1 MKKQTIIKYLFL
13 IFALLF
19 ITACSNHKNNLEEY
33 TDDLRYNLTL
43 KAIDE
48 NNIQIN
54 SFNSK
59 LENGTTSDTINGFL
73 QLELFKQKN
82 NICVYSPNRIPR
94 YIQVVTTRNNEQRI
108 VCLPK
113 ITSIAEKYELIA
125 SKTNIIGGT
134 GKAANCIIEFP
145 ANSINEDA
153 IAYISTEKIYTVN
166 DEIISLKPGK
176 SKINI
181 NGQDTETKNNVTL
194 FVLLLNKNGEVINNL
209 NKQVKI
215 CVKPE
220 SSNIQSYR
228 YSTFNE
234 SKFIWEDLGDV
245 IFNSNTKMYEA
256 FVSHFSWY
264 DFFEPYKKETISN
277 IKIKVANFQP
287 STPSPARIYG
297 DTDEDTLLRLFSEFF
312 KDMQN
317 GVIESEE
324 ERVARKAELEA
335 QAVEIAEKIN
345 KNNNS
350 KTKNE
355 ADYELQDLEKYQ
367 SNQYCVKNAHITFKV
382 MREWH
387 TFAREEIYTDENGEA
402 NIQLDPEA
410 IYCSI
415 KVAYQYDEKTGVIA
429 VPKLIDLD
437 ENKNGIIY
445 INLAEYPV
453 VNLQNGDYTGTI

>member
-1 MKKQTIIKYLFL
+1 
-13 IFALLF
+13 
-19 ITACSNHKNNLEEY
+19 
-33 TDDLRYNLTL
+33 
-43 KAIDE
+43 
-48 NNIQIN
+48 
-54 SFNSK
+54 
-59 LENGTTSDTINGFL
+59 
-73 QLELFKQKN
+73 
-82 NICVYSPNRIPR
+82 
-94 YIQVVTTRNNEQRI
+94 
-108 VCLPK
+108 
-113 ITSIAEKYELIA
+113 
-125 SKTNIIGGT
+125 
-134 GKAANCIIEFP
+134 
-145 ANSINEDA
+145 
-153 IAYISTEKIYTVN
+153 
-166 DEIISLKPGK
+166 
-176 SKINI
+176 
-181 NGQDTETKNNVTL
+181 
-194 FVLLLNKNGEVINNL
+194 
-209 NKQVKI
+209 
-215 CVKPE
+215 
-220 SSNIQSYR
+220 
-228 YSTFNE
+228 
-234 SKFIWEDLGDV
+234 
-245 IFNSNTKMYEA
+245 MYEA